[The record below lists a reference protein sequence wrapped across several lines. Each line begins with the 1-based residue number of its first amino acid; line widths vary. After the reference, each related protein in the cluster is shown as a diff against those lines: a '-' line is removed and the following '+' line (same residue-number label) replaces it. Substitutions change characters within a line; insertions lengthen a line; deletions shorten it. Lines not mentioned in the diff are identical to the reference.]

1 MLLKLSQTLIPAQ
14 LEVQEE
20 LQCTVIE
27 VKNIEGLGT
36 TIDVVL
42 VNGTLREGDQIV
54 LAGMSGPIVTTIRA
68 LLTPAPMREMRVK
81 SEYVH
86 HQMINVSMGVK
97 ISAPGLDEAVAGTE
111 LRVVGPDDDIE
122 EMKEEVQ
129 DGFESILSDI
139 DKQTAGVYVKTS
151 TP

>member
-42 VNGTLREGDQIV
+42 VNGTLHAGDTIV
-54 LAGMSGPIVTTIRA
+54 LAGMGGPIVTQIRA
-68 LLTPAPMREMRVK
+68 LLTPAPMKEMRVK

-86 HQMINVSMGVK
+86 HAKIDVSMGVK
-97 ISAPGLDEAVAGTE
+97 ISAPNLENAVAGTE
-111 LRVVGPDDDIE
+111 LKVLTE
-122 EMKEEVQ
+122 
-129 DGFESILSDI
+129 
-139 DKQTAGVYVKTS
+139 
-151 TP
+151 